1 MPVTPMSPAPSRYD
15 SVNFVQRFEN
25 LLTVELPRFI
35 TELNELQINTNAA
48 TAAAQ
53 TGAESARDQ
62 SVSARDAAIAAW
74 GAAMAPAEIL
84 PAISKTLHSGAIV
97 KSIIY
102 DTSKDSDGGAWR
114 KRCADKSW
122 FNEALGFTGAWR
134 NQLAST
140 AAAWAISG
148 AAAGDGFQNTTD
160 GKYYVLTG
168 TTTASE
174 IFRGNVREFP
184 EQVAIIAE
192 SGRVVIYDLTQVG
205 TPMWMVFV
213 GVSNVSWV
221 YTGITSVVAVNGKMW
236 TNTNSNGVLIETDF
250 IQDSGWQWYSSPAY
264 TGPIISKISS
274 RNAGE
279 PSKVYNNTTRGV
291 IVDSTINDVAAVV
304 LDGALIDPST
314 GVPIPTIAVATS
326 GGVSVIKSDG
336 TVANITHIEA
346 NTVDTIGFDSIG
358 RLWVGQTNNGTWGL
372 VSVGPVP
379 TASIG
384 LIAWRKSQYYPT
396 VSPAPLGY
404 SLKAVAP
411 NKALAT
417 TAGLTLLKDN
427 PTAIAKGMVAHIT
440 NAYNCGWLPG
450 DIRGAWL
457 ADTVAETI
465 TAPELVTNGTFAT
478 DISAWTAGGDVG
490 GTVLAFSSGTI
501 SVTAPAG
508 ANSGWAMQLLTGL
521 VVGRTYS
528 VSVDL
533 VSISGN
539 GNRYLRVGTTA
550 GGIEML
556 ALNNND
562 FVIGTNRVN
571 FVAPA
576 STAYISVCTYGGQT
590 CTFDNISAKLA
601 EPDRSV
607 KNNGLIINGSIA
619 KAAVATGAQLVAYSG
634 FSASNYLRQP
644 YNVNLDFGVGD
655 FTYLGH
661 YLFGTQAAHPQVI
674 FQRGVGA
681 GAILLQENGAYIYLL
696 IHNGTSMVQI
706 LNWPLV
712 SNERV
717 HFVVTRIGGVL
728 YLYLRGVL
736 VFSGVNTLSLT
747 SAELPSLF
755 IGNDPTLAN
764 FAIHGNLCLIRSSA
778 TGMSADQVAHSYRT
792 ELALF
797 QPNAQCTI
805 DGNSAAVTAL
815 AYDETTDVLQVG
827 TSWGR
832 SAFRDLVRIESA
844 VSTVGAITSLSANQ
858 GAHITGGAS
867 SGRYYQPAMLLR
879 DELRR
884 KDEARKALGKV
895 PVFFDF
901 DAVTS
906 QTAFVL
912 PKGYTTK
919 AVYSAGTLKRN
930 GATKDYTTSFDGFAE
945 TVTFGTAPGNTVWVS
960 IMCVRSN

>member
-15 SVNFVQRFEN
+15 SVNFVSRFEN

-35 TELNELQINTNAA
+35 TELNALQISTNAA
-48 TAAAQ
+48 TAAGQ
-53 TGAESARDQ
+53 TAAESARDQ
-62 SVSARDAAIAAW
+62 SVSARDLAIAAW
-74 GAAMAPAEIL
+74 GASMAPAETL
-84 PAISKTLHSGAIV
+84 PAISKTIHSGAIV
-97 KSIIY
+97 KTFIY

-114 KRCADKSW
+114 KRGTDKSW
-122 FNEALGFTGAWR
+122 YTETICTGQWR
-134 NQLAST
+134 SQLANL
-140 AAAWAISG
+140 AAAWAVTG
-148 AAAGDGFQNTTD
+148 AAAGDFYQNTTD
-160 GKYYVLTG
+160 GKFYMIGG
-168 TTTASE
+168 TIGAQTQTE
-174 IFRGNVREFP
+174 VTRGNVREFP
-184 EQVAIIAE
+184 EQVAIVME
-192 SGRVVIYDLTQVG
+192 YGRVIFYDLTQPN

-213 GVSNVSWV
+213 GVLSTSWV
-221 YTGITSVVAVNGKMW
+221 YTGLSGLAALNGKVW
-236 TNTNSNGVLIETDF
+236 TGSLANGVLIETDF
-250 IQDSGWQWYSSPAY
+250 IQDSGWQWYSSPTY

-279 PSKVYNNTTRGV
+279 PSKSYGNTTRGV
-291 IVDSTINDVAAVV
+291 LGNSAVNDIAAAV
-304 LDGALIDPST
+304 LDGAPVDPAT
-314 GVPIPTIAVATS
+314 GLPIPTIAVATN
-326 GGVSVIKSDG
+326 GGVSVIKHDG
-336 TVANITHIEA
+336 TVVNSATTTGIPSVGVSRN
-346 NTVDTIGFDSIG
+346 
-358 RLWVGQTNNGTWGL
+358 RLAYGHLSGQTYTGYAVDLRAISAGFSGLPYANDGVNGNSIPAPIGQPAHFKNTGAGL
-372 VSVGPVP
+372 VSYGAVGL
-379 TASIG
+379 SI
-384 LIAWRKSQYYPT
+384 IQE
-396 VSPAPLGY
+396 
-404 SLKAVAP
+404 
-411 NKALAT
+411 
-417 TAGLTLLKDN
+417 N
-427 PTAIAKGMVAHIT
+427 PGAQAKGMVAYIT
-440 NAYNCGWLPG
+440 NAYP
-450 DIRGAWL
+450 GAWQVGDSRAL
-457 ADTVAETI
+457 WLCDTVAETI
-465 TAPELVTNGTFAT
+465 TASGELVTNGTFAT
-478 DISAWTAGGDVG
+478 DT
-490 GTVLAFSSGTI
+490 
-501 SVTAPAG
+501 
-508 ANSGWAMQLLTGL
+508 SGWAASSAVLSVDANRLKVVANSAGNGFAYQVIPT
-521 VVGRTYS
+521 VVGKTYAL
-528 VSVDL
+528 SVD
-533 VSISGN
+533 I
-539 GNRYLRVGTTA
+539 TA
-550 GGIEML
+550 GVNANEL
-556 ALNNND
+556 AVGVGAGSESNYASGWGVGSNS
-562 FVIGTNRVN
+562 IKTS
-571 FVAPA
+571 FVAT
-576 STAYISVCTYGGQT
+576 STSTTITCYVAPNTGVAY
-590 CTFDNISAKLA
+590 FDNISVKLTDA
-601 EPDRSV
+601 DRSV
-607 KNNGLIINGSIA
+607 KNNGLIINGSIT

-644 YNVNLDFGVGD
+644 YNANLDFGTGD

-696 IHNGTSMVQI
+696 IHDGTSMVQI
-706 LNWPLV
+706 ANWPLV

-728 YLYLRGVL
+728 YIYLRGVL
-736 VFSGVNTLSLT
+736 VLSGVNTLSLT

-764 FAIHGNLCLIRSSA
+764 SAINGSLCLIRASA
-778 TGMSADQVAHSYRT
+778 TGMTADQVAHAYRT

-805 DGNSAAVTAL
+805 DGTSAAVTAL
-815 AYDETTDVLQVG
+815 AYDETADVLQVG

-844 VSTVGAITSLSANQ
+844 ASSVGAITSLSANQ

-884 KDEARKALGKV
+884 AEEARKALGKV

-919 AVYSAGTLKRN
+919 AVYSAGSLKRN